1 MCSMFYCGSY
11 ACSLMIL
18 LLKFFPLGELID
30 EKCNDGNDL
39 NLNYRRREI
48 EIYNYFQLSQLGT
61 VLRTMG

>member
-1 MCSMFYCGSY
+1 
-11 ACSLMIL
+11 MIL
-18 LLKFFPLGELID
+18 LKFLPLGKLIN